1 MDGNVVC
8 NKLKRKYPKKYA
20 HVNETIHKLRKDSMR
35 QLTDPQVT
43 IHKKRKT
50 LQKSQVGEGILTTVK
65 NLILPEL
72 EALINMK

>member
-1 MDGNVVC
+1 M
-8 NKLKRKYPKKYA
+8 LFIRKYTKKYA

-50 LQKSQVGEGILTTVK
+50 LQKSQVGEGILTILK
-65 NLILPEL
+65 NLVVPHLKGLTNI
-72 EALINMK
+72 K

>member
-1 MDGNVVC
+1 MDDNVAC
-8 NKLKRKYPKKYA
+8 NKLKRKFPKKYA

-50 LQKSQVGEGILTTVK
+50 LQKSQVGEGILTILK
-65 NLILPEL
+65 NLIVPEL
-72 EALINMK
+72 KALINMK